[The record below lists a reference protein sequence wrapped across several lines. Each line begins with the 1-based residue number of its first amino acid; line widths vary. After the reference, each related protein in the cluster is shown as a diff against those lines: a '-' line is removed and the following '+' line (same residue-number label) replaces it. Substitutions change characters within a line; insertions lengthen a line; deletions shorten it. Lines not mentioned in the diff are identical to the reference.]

1 MKRIVLAAMA
11 AAAALGASVPAA
23 FAAAQAQA
31 PRVTEGAD
39 PAIWQGEA
47 TSGTIV
53 HRESGISLPESY
65 GNFRRTRV
73 GAISAADVFANYVHR
88 RGEHE
93 TTVTVYLFRPG
104 SLPEHRLPM
113 AVEAIGV
120 RSPQA
125 FLWSDGPFLIG
136 STPELRAYKATFKTG
151 IGPNTIMDYLY
162 FVPLGRWTVKVR
174 ATLPSTTDIANERE
188 IDALVRALP
197 WPAVLNAA
205 GTCTGWACETASAA
219 PFNSH
224 MAEGAGIGN
233 MLITRGGAPAATYT
247 QGNYRLTELVLPEL
261 SRLFTDS
268 YGAISVGSPI
278 YAVETGRAEQRRIH
292 RFFAGRPTEEQF
304 RQAVSLL
311 RDHPEGGPMT
321 PPAIAARHAPHR
333 E

>member
-1 MKRIVLAAMA
+1 MKPFMFAALMA
-11 AAAALGASVPAA
+11 AAALAAPAPAS
-23 FAAAQAQA
+23 FAEAQA

-39 PAIWQGEA
+39 PQIWQGEA
-47 TSGTIV
+47 ASGAIV
-53 HRESGISLPESY
+53 HRESGISLPEAF

-73 GAISAADVFANYVHR
+73 GALGAADVFANYTHR

-104 SLPEHRLPM
+104 SLPEHRLPA

-162 FVPLGRWTVKVR
+162 FAPLGRWTVKVR
-174 ATLPSTTDIANERE
+174 ATLPSTSGIENEQE

-197 WPAVLNAA
+197 WAAALTAA
-205 GTCTGWACETASAA
+205 GGCTGWACETASAT

-224 MAEGAGIGN
+224 MAEGPGIGN
-233 MLITRGGAPAATYT
+233 LLISRASAPTPTYT
-247 QGNYRLTELVLPEL
+247 ERGYRLTELVLPEL
-261 SRLFTDS
+261 SRLFTES
-268 YGAISVGSPI
+268 YGAISVASPI
-278 YAVETGRAEQRRIH
+278 YAVETGTGEQRSIQ

-304 RQAVSLL
+304 RQTVALL
-311 RDHPEGGPMT
+311 RDHPEPGPMV
-321 PPAIAARHAPHR
+321 PPALVARHVPHR